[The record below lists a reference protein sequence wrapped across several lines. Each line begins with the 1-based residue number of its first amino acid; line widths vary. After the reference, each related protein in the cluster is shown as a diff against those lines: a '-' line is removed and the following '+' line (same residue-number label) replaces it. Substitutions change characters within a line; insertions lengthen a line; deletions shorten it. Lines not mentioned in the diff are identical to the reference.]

1 MSEATKVT
9 SARNRLIGM
18 GIALIVLA
26 ILASTAHRMPE
37 AYRIVSGYLSVGG
50 IIRIVISFI
59 MLGLVLSARP
69 LLASVAVYYAHSGFK
84 TRELPER
91 REMAS
96 HVTGLATEIV
106 NVMTIAIVW
115 PITAKIVSTLLLL
128 DVERDFDWIPIVV
141 TVAFV
146 ALLLWRLYVAYQS
159 LMPVLDATSDKQA
172 KLTCPEC
179 GTLNILGARFC
190 SSCAA
195 ELQAVQTKAE
205 TQTTLCPK
213 CATLNILGAKF
224 CSSCGAELR
233 ALQTKA
239 ETQTTLCPKCGAQNK
254 AGNKFCYSCG
264 APLAEK

>member
-1 MSEATKVT
+1 MSEATQVT

-37 AYRIVSGYLSVGG
+37 AYRIVTGYLSVGG
-50 IIRIVISFI
+50 IIRTVILFI

-106 NVMTIAIVW
+106 NVITIAIVW

-159 LMPVLDATSDKQA
+159 LIPVLDATSDKKA

-190 SSCAA
+190 SSCGS
-195 ELQAVQTKAE
+195 ELQALQPKAE
-205 TQTTLCPK
+205 TQI
-213 CATLNILGAKF
+213 A
-224 CSSCGAELR
+224 
-233 ALQTKA
+233 
-239 ETQTTLCPKCGAQNK
+239 LCPKCGAENK
-254 AGNKFCYSCG
+254 SGSKFCQNCG
-264 APLAEK
+264 EPLAKE